1 MPDELAEF
9 LQHRRDK
16 LKKLKELNINPY
28 PYHFERTHST
38 KDILDNFESLEKEQK
53 GIKSAGRIVSL
64 RKHGKSSF
72 FHIQDGYGKIQV
84 YVKSDEVG
92 QEKFEL
98 LDCFDIGDHL
108 GVEGKVFVTKT
119 GEKSIRA
126 KDFIILSKSLRPLPE
141 KWHGL
146 QDKELRYR
154 QRYLDLIVNPKVKET
169 FLKRTKIIQKM
180 REFLDD
186 SGFVEVETPI
196 LQPIYGGASARPFV
210 TRHNTLDMD
219 LYLRIADELYLK
231 RLIVGGFEKVYEFC
245 KDFRNEGMDKNH
257 NPEFSM
263 LELYQAYADYNEI
276 MELYRKMLIYV
287 AKETLGATKI
297 TYQGNEI
304 DLGAEWKKIPILDSI
319 KEIGG
324 VDVAGKDEKELK
336 DIAVNLELNL
346 AGGANKWK
354 IIDTLFDNLVQPKLI
369 QPTFIT
375 DYPQEISPLAKK
387 HREKEGLTERF
398 ELFIGGLELGNAFSE
413 LNDPLDQR
421 QRFEQQAKLRDLGDE
436 EAQVLDEDYL
446 RALEYGMPPT
456 GGLGIG
462 IDRVVM
468 LFTDSSSIR
477 DVIFFP
483 QMRPEV

>member
-1 MPDELAEF
+1 MSEELAEF

-38 KDILDNFESLEKEQK
+38 EDILNNFESLEKEEK
-53 GIKSAGRIVSL
+53 EVTAAGRMVSL
-64 RKHGKSSF
+64 RKHGKSMF
-72 FHIQDGYGKIQV
+72 FHIQDGFGKIQV

-92 QEKFEL
+92 KEKFEL
-98 LDCFDIGDHL
+98 LEYFDIGDHI
-108 GVEGKVFVTKT
+108 GVEGKVFLTKT
-119 GEKSIRA
+119 GEKSVRA
-126 KDFIILSKSLRPLPE
+126 KDVTILSKSLQPLPE

-169 FLKRTKIIQKM
+169 FLTRTKIIQKM
-180 REFLDD
+180 RQFLDD

-210 TRHNTLDMD
+210 THHNTLDID

-231 RLIVGGFEKVYEFC
+231 RLIIGGFEKVYEFC

-263 LELYQAYADYNEI
+263 LELYQAYADYSEI

-287 AKETLGATKI
+287 AKEVLNSTKF
-297 TYQGNEI
+297 TYQKSGI
-304 DLGAEWKKIPILDSI
+304 DLSSEWKRIPMLDSI
-319 KEIGG
+319 REIGG
-324 VDVAGKDEKELK
+324 VDVAEKDEEELK
-336 DIAVNLELNL
+336 DVALNLELNVDK
-346 AGGANKWK
+346 AANKWK
-354 IIDTLFDNLVQPKLI
+354 IIDTIFGNLVQPKLI

-375 DYPQEISPLAKK
+375 DYPMEISPLAKK
-387 HREKEGLTERF
+387 HREKQGLTERF

-421 QRFEQQAKLRDLGDE
+421 ERFEQQKKLSEMGDE
-436 EAQVLDEDYL
+436 EAQVLDEDFL

-483 QMRPEV
+483 QMRPEA

>member
-1 MPDELAEF
+1 MSEELAEF
-9 LQHRRDK
+9 LQHRREK

-28 PYHFERTHST
+28 PYEFERSHST

-53 GIKSAGRIVSL
+53 EITSAGRMVSL

-92 QEKFEL
+92 KEKFEL
-98 LDCFDIGDHL
+98 LEYFDIGDHI
-108 GVEGKVFVTKT
+108 GVEGKVFLTKT

-126 KDFIILSKSLRPLPE
+126 KDFVILSKSLQPLPE

-169 FLKRTKIIQKM
+169 FVKRTQIIQAM
-180 REFLDD
+180 RRFLDD
-186 SGFVEVETPI
+186 SGFLEVETPI

-210 TRHNTLDMD
+210 THHNTLDID

-231 RLIVGGFEKVYEFC
+231 RLIIGGFEKVYEFC

-263 LELYQAYADYNEI
+263 LELYQAYADYNDI
-276 MELYRKMLIYV
+276 MDLYREMLLSV
-287 AKETLGATKI
+287 ANETVNSTTF

-304 DLGAEWKKIPILDSI
+304 DLSGKWKRIPMLDSI
-319 KEIGG
+319 REIGG
-324 VDVAGKDEKELK
+324 VDVAKKDEAELK
-336 DIAVNLELNL
+336 EIALNLELNV
-346 AGGANKWK
+346 AGTANKWK
-354 IIDTLFDNLVQPKLI
+354 IIDTLFGNLVQPKLI

-375 DYPQEISPLAKK
+375 DYPMEISPLAKK
-387 HREKEGLTERF
+387 HREKQGLTERF

-421 QRFEQQAKLRDLGDE
+421 ERFEQQKKLSEMGDE
-436 EAQVLDEDYL
+436 EAQVLDEDFL

-483 QMRPEV
+483 QMRPEA